1 MGDNNQNQN
10 ESQHP
15 LEGFM
20 SLTTDHLKGLMEVDT
35 AVGKPIELP
44 NDKTLIPL
52 SHVKYGFA
60 TGGSEFLPKS
70 QNNQQESII
79 PFGGGG
85 GGSVSVTPTAFLLI
99 SKEKVELLTLQGNNT
114 IHHTKQAEKNPDLIQ
129 QVVELL
135 KDRKEK
141 G

>member
-1 MGDNNQNQN
+1 MEENSQN
-10 ESQHP
+10 EHP

-20 SLTTDHLKGLMEVDT
+20 TLTMDHLKQLIEVDT
-35 AVGKPIELP
+35 AIGKPIELP
-44 NDKTLIPL
+44 NGKVMIPL

-60 TGGSEFLPKS
+60 TGGSEFIPKS
-70 QNNQQESII
+70 QKSSQQESII

-99 SKEKVELLTLQGNNT
+99 SKDNVEVLNLHQDQNHEEVPHKLT
-114 IHHTKQAEKNPDLIQ
+114 EKNPDLIQ

-135 KDRKEK
+135 KERKEK
-141 G
+141 K